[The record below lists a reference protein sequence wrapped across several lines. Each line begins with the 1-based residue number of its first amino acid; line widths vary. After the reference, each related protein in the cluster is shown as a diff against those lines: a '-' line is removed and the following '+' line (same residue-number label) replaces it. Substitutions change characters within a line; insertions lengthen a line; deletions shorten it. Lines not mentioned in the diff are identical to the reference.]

1 MKTILIPTYFD
12 QTCFAEIKDLIM
24 NSIDEKVHLVFFH
37 AYKLSDSISDLLML
51 SRRTSEYGQIP
62 DEFHKAC
69 QNLKESND
77 QVMSIKIEYFYG
89 NTVAA
94 FRNFVEANEITE
106 VYYPKSYQFN
116 PISKHSLDPAILL
129 SKCAI
134 PAFKASPRLIR
145 KVEEEISIAV

>member
-12 QTCFAEIKDLIM
+12 QPCFEELEDVID
-24 NSIDEKVHLVFFH
+24 NSIDEKVSLVFFH

-51 SRRTSEYGQIP
+51 SRRTTEYGQIP
-62 DEFHKAC
+62 DKFHKAC
-69 QNLKESND
+69 EELKESSN
-77 QVMSIKIEYFYG
+77 QVVSIRIEYFYG

-106 VYYPKSYQFN
+106 VYYPKNYQFN

-129 SKCAI
+129 SKCKI
-134 PAFKASPRLIR
+134 PVLKTSPRPVRII
-145 KVEEEISIAV
+145 EQEISIAV